1 MSRQACG
8 RKRLRDYDDIAE
20 ELVHHAGHDDVE
32 THSERDALAA
42 KLEALEQNAH
52 ALWLKVGLFEAD
64 RDADQAA
71 LQKMLQGGR
80 DADKAALDVLQKELH
95 LVNLQRDHWSD
106 YAGQMAAVKSHWEQA
121 YTQMRAHCEVAQVDS
136 RPLLTAQPVESKQ
149 AQMYAEH
156 LIDDARASLCC
167 RDIIVAQMQTE
178 KEEVQK
184 WVQRASESRA
194 IRALGHSG
202 MDRCWK
208 CNSYYHWAFS
218 CPLTVSRVQLRRP
231 SPPALPLSR

>member
-8 RKRLRDYDDIAE
+8 LKRLRDYDDIAE
-20 ELVHHAGHDDVE
+20 EMVHHAGHDDVE

-95 LVNLQRDHWSD
+95 LVKLQRDHWSE

-149 AQMYAEH
+149 AQM
-156 LIDDARASLCC
+156 
-167 RDIIVAQMQTE
+167 QTE

-194 IRALGHSG
+194 IRALGLSG

-208 CNSYYHWAFS
+208 CNSYDHWAYS
-218 CPLTVSRVQLRRP
+218 CPRT
-231 SPPALPLSR
+231 